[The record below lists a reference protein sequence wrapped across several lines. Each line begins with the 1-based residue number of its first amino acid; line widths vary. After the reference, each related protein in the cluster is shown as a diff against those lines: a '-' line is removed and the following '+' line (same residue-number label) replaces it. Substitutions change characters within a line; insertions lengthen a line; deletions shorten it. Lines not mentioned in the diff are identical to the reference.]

1 MLQVPDQ
8 LQNHLNDPLLMQM
21 NPALNLMNQGNI
33 PQIIP
38 NQQNIPMNPNIQMGI
53 PQPILKN
60 PQNEDTS
67 KINFNFNNLLI

>member
-38 NQQNIPMNPNIQMGI
+38 NQQNIPMNQNIQMGL
-53 PQPILKN
+53 PQQMIKN

-67 KINFNFNNLLI
+67 KIKFNFNNLLI

>member
-38 NQQNIPMNPNIQMGI
+38 NQQNIPMNQNIQMGL
-53 PQPILKN
+53 PQQIIKN

-67 KINFNFNNLLI
+67 KIKFNFNNLLI

>member
-38 NQQNIPMNPNIQMGI
+38 NQQNIPMNQNIQMGL
-53 PQPILKN
+53 PQQMILKMKT
-60 PQNEDTS
+60 QV
-67 KINFNFNNLLI
+67 K